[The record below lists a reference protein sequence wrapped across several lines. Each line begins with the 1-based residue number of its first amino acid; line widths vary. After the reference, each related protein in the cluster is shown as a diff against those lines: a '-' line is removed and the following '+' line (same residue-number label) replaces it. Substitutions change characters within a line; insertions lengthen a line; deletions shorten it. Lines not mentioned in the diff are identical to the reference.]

1 MAHQTSLDFSKNA
14 ARAQADADLQSAL
27 AKLQRDT
34 RLARPIITGRL
45 PEFED
50 LRDRAVAIK
59 DHTLANLD
67 HYLETFEA
75 NVNDAGGH
83 VHWCNDAGG
92 ALETILQICRDSDAK
107 IVGKGKSMVSEEIV
121 LNDYLIAHG
130 LEVVETDLGEYILQ
144 LRGETPSHV
153 VMPAIHL
160 KKEQIAETFRDH
172 HTTLDPDRPLDVPS
186 DMTEEARTKLREK
199 FLAADVGITGANM
212 LIAETGSIVVVT
224 NEGNGDL
231 TQTLPRVHIVIAAI
245 EKVVPRVEDALSI
258 LRILARSATGQEITC
273 YTTFATGPK
282 RPDDLDGPEE
292 FHLILLDNGRTKLLE
307 GAFRDVLR
315 CIRCGACQSACPV
328 YGAVGGHAYGGVYG
342 GPIGAVLTPA
352 LDGIDKAWPLPEA
365 SSFCGNCEA
374 VCPMRI
380 PLPGLMRRWRDIAH
394 KEKLNKAGARRGLAL
409 WAWAARRPA
418 LYRLGARIALLLLKT
433 FGGRRGYLR
442 RVPLARGWTTARD
455 LPAPEGGTFIDL
467 WQKENMGKTQDNTTG
482 KTGS

>member
-1 MAHQTSLDFSKNA
+1 MAHQTSLDFSQNA

-34 RLARPIITGRL
+34 RLARPVVTERL
-45 PEFED
+45 PEFEE

-59 DHTLANLD
+59 NHTLAHLD
-67 HYLETFEA
+67 HYLEAFEA
-75 NVNDAGGH
+75 NVTDAGGH
-83 VHWCNDAGG
+83 VHWCNDASD
-92 ALETILQICRDSDAK
+92 ARETILRICRDADAK
-107 IVGKGKSMVSEEIV
+107 IVGKGKSMVSEEIA
-121 LNDYLIAHG
+121 LNDYLIANG

-144 LRGETPSHV
+144 LREETPSHV

-160 KKEQIAETFRDH
+160 KKEQIADTFREH

-186 DMTEEARTKLREK
+186 DMTEEARAKLREK

-245 EKVVPRVEDALSI
+245 EKVVPRVDDALSI

-273 YTTFATGPK
+273 YTTFSTGPK

-307 GAFRDVLR
+307 GEFRDVLR

-328 YGAVGGHAYGGVYG
+328 YGAIGGHASGGVYG
-342 GPIGAVLTPA
+342 GHRRLT
-352 LDGIDKAWPLPEA
+352 A
-365 SSFCGNCEA
+365 ST
-374 VCPMRI
+374 
-380 PLPGLMRRWRDIAH
+380 
-394 KEKLNKAGARRGLAL
+394 RRGRCRRRRRS
-409 WAWAARRPA
+409 AAIA
-418 LYRLGARIALLLLKT
+418 KQSARCA
-433 FGGRRGYLR
+433 FRCP
-442 RVPLARGWTTARD
+442 V
-455 LPAPEGGTFIDL
+455 
-467 WQKENMGKTQDNTTG
+467 
-482 KTGS
+482 

>member
-1 MAHQTSLDFSKNA
+1 MTTQQTSLEFSRNA
-14 ARAQADADLQSAL
+14 DRALADADLQSAL
-27 AKLQRDT
+27 EKLQRDS
-34 RLARPIITGRL
+34 RLARPVITGRL
-45 PEFED
+45 PEFEA

-59 DHTLANLD
+59 NHTLAHLD
-67 HYLETFEA
+67 HYLEQFET
-75 NVNDAGGH
+75 NVTEAGGH
-83 VHWCNDAGG
+83 VHWCNDDAG
-92 ALETILQICRDSDAK
+92 ARDTILQICRDTGARA
-107 IVGKGKSMVSEEIV
+107 VGKGKSMVSEEIH
-121 LNDYLIAHG
+121 LNDFLIENG

-144 LRGETPSHV
+144 LREETPSHV

-160 KKEQIAETFRDH
+160 KKEQIATTFRDH
-172 HTTLDPDRPLDVPS
+172 HTELDPARPLDAPS
-186 DMTEEARTKLREK
+186 DMTEEARIKLREK

-245 EKVVPRVEDALSI
+245 EKVVPRVDDALSV

-282 RPDDLDGPEE
+282 RPNDLDGPEE

-307 GAFRDVLR
+307 GEFRDVLR

-352 LDGIDKAWPLPEA
+352 LDGIEDAWPLPEA
-365 SSFCGNCEA
+365 SSFCGSCEA

-380 PLPGLMRRWRDIAH
+380 PLPGLMRRWRDVAH
-394 KEKLNKAGARRGLAL
+394 SEKLNKAGTRRGLTL
-409 WAWAARRPA
+409 WAWAAQRPK
-418 LYRLGARIALLLLKT
+418 LYRTGARIVLSVLRGL
-433 FGGRRGYLR
+433 GGRRGSLR
-442 RVPLARGWTTARD
+442 RAPLAGGWTASRD
-455 LPAPEGGTFIDL
+455 LPAPEGGTFVDQ
-467 WQKENMGKTQDNTTG
+467 WQKSRRAQARK
-482 KTGS
+482 